1 MGCGVEVKR
10 LAECVGRPNSAHH
23 HVHSIMKNECAVCLL
38 DSDGEDRMT
47 PATVLVHVM
56 AAHSPVSLP
65 LSHQLVHLQERE
77 EECRQGE

>member
-1 MGCGVEVKR
+1 MS
-10 LAECVGRPNSAHH
+10 LL
-23 HVHSIMKNECAVCLL
+23 CAVCLL
-38 DSDGEDRMT
+38 DSDGEDRVT

-56 AAHSPVSLP
+56 AAHSPVGLP